1 VSLSSLS
8 VKRGVTFGVVWLVVM
23 LFGLFGLSQLKLD
36 LMPDMDFPMV
46 FVSTGY
52 TGASPGDMETLITRP
67 IETAVSSVEA
77 VETVESSSQQG
88 LSLVTVSFGW
98 DTDMDQAETDI
109 RRALDLVDGA
119 LPDDADDPLIFA
131 LSPDQKPVVT
141 LGLSGS
147 VPLDELRGLAED
159 VVQPRMERVEGVA
172 QALVSGGL
180 ERQIHVDLDPARVQA
195 VGLDLNAV
203 VGALYRENLQ
213 EPGGSIE
220 QGSSSFSIQTAGRY
234 GSVDELAEV
243 VVGSKAVTDA
253 SGRTVG
259 ARPVRL
265 GEVAELRDG
274 FEEAENIQHI
284 DGRDGVQINL
294 RKQSGEN
301 TVEAISG
308 VMSALPDLQASLPAG
323 VQLEILAED
332 SGTIERSLSNLGS
345 TAVIG
350 VLIAF
355 VVLLLFLGDWRAA
368 LIVACAI
375 PLSVVATFGLME
387 RADMTLNILSM
398 GGLALAVGMLV
409 DNGVVVLE
417 NIFRL
422 REQGVEPREAAARGA
437 GGVSTAVIA
446 STLTTLSVFVPILF
460 VEGFAGMLFEDMALT
475 ICFALAVS
483 LVVAL
488 SFVPLAASRFLRGGT
503 RRSGGVSRRFAV
515 IVDGY
520 GRALRWALG
529 NRALVVASLVGVMVL
544 TAGLAG
550 TVRTELMASQDNGQ
564 SSINVELPTGLSLA
578 ETWARVDE
586 VVEATEGALEPGE
599 LDHMMVQAGSS
610 SGIAAIFGGGAEGAL
625 ELVLVPVGDRDRGQ
639 AEIDRAVRDAVADI
653 PGVDVRVGQKVS
665 FTGEADIE
673 LQLVGHDL
681 DAARRLGL
689 ELQQQL
695 EAMPELAEVS
705 FGLADQQPQLQVEF
719 DRPKMAE
726 LGLSTS
732 TVGQAI
738 STAFQGRVA
747 GWYSEDGDEHD
758 IVVRWDKAFR
768 QDLDDLRRLPVL
780 TPSGVSVP
788 LDSVADI
795 ALGLGPV
802 DITREDQQRISTFE
816 ITLADSWQD
825 ADGGWHG
832 KDMAGSIAQLE
843 TTVAGFELPSG
854 FTAEVGGSADDFIE
868 SFQSLGLALVV
879 AIVLVYLVMAS
890 QFESL
895 RLPFVI
901 IFSVP
906 LALIGVVLMF
916 AITGAALDISALIGV
931 IMLVGIAVNNGIVM
945 VDAANQLMAEGLDRV
960 QAIWQAS
967 RTRLRPVLLTSLTTI
982 LAMVPLAMQIGE
994 GSEQWSGM
1002 ARAVIGGLITATV
1015 LTLFLVP
1022 VLYTWFAPSALQRPS
1037 VATSV
1042 VGAK

>member
-8 VKRGVTFGVVWLVVM
+8 VKRGVTFAVVWLLVM

-36 LMPDMDFPMV
+36 LMPDMEFPMV

-67 IETAVSSVEA
+67 IETAVSA
-77 VETVESSSQQG
+77 VEGVEEVASSSQQG

-109 RRALDLVDGA
+109 RRALDLVEGA
-119 LPDDADDPLIFA
+119 IPDDADDPLVFA

-203 VGALYRENLQ
+203 VGAVYRENQQ

-220 QGSSSFSIQTAGRY
+220 QGASSFSIQSAGRY
-234 GSVDELAEV
+234 ASVDELAEV
-243 VVGSKAVTDA
+243 VVGSKPVTDA

-259 ARPVRL
+259 SRAVRL

-301 TVEAISG
+301 TVEAIAG
-308 VMSALPDLQASLPAG
+308 VMSALPDLQASLPEG

-332 SGTIERSLSNLGS
+332 SGTIERSLRNLGS
-345 TAVIG
+345 TAIVGVI
-350 VLIAF
+350 IAF

-422 REQGVEPREAAARGA
+422 KEQGVEPREAAAQGA
-437 GGVSTAVIA
+437 AGVGTAVIA

-475 ICFALAVS
+475 ITFALAVS

-488 SFVPLAASRFLRGGT
+488 SFVPLAASRWLKGATLRSEAVT
-503 RRSGGVSRRFAV
+503 SRFSAV
-515 IVDGY
+515 VEGY
-520 GRALRWALG
+520 GRSLRWALG
-529 NRALVVASLVGVMVL
+529 NRWKVVGGLVLVLVV

-564 SSINVELPTGLSLA
+564 SSITVELPTGLSLA

-599 LDHMMVQAGSS
+599 LDHLMVQAGSS
-610 SGIAAIFGGGAEGAL
+610 SGIAAIFGGGAEGSL
-625 ELVLVPVGDRDRGQ
+625 ELVLVPVGERDRGQ
-639 AEIDRAVRDAVADI
+639 MEIDRAVRDAVADI

-665 FTGEADIE
+665 FTGESDIE

-681 DAARRLGL
+681 EAARQLGL
-689 ELQQQL
+689 ELQERL
-695 EAMPELAEVS
+695 EGMPELAEVS
-705 FGLADQQPQLQVEF
+705 FGLADQQPQLQVSF

-747 GWYSEDGDEHD
+747 GWYSEGGDEHD

-780 TPSGVSVP
+780 TPTGVSVP

-795 ALGLGPV
+795 ELGLGPV
-802 DITREDQQRISTFE
+802 DITREDQQRISTFQ
-816 ITLADSWQD
+816 ITLADRYQD
-825 ADGGWHG
+825 ADGDWHS
-832 KDMAGSIAQLE
+832 KDMAGSIRTLE
-843 TTVAGFELPSG
+843 TLAAGLDLPDG
-854 FTAEVGGSADDFIE
+854 FTTEVGGSADDFVE
-868 SFQSLGLALVV
+868 SFQSLGLALLV

-906 LALIGVVLMF
+906 LALIGVVLIF
-916 AITGAALDISALIGV
+916 AATGSALDISALIGV

-945 VDAANQLMAEGLDRV
+945 VDAANQLMEKGLDRV

-982 LAMVPLAMQIGE
+982 LAMVPLAMQLGE

-1022 VLYTWFAPSALQRPS
+1022 VLYTWFAPRS
-1037 VATSV
+1037 VTEDDATP
-1042 VGAK
+1042 APA

>member
-1 VSLSSLS
+1 MSLSSLS

-36 LMPDMDFPMV
+36 LMPDMEFPMV

-77 VETVESSSQQG
+77 VEEVSSSSQQG

-109 RRALDLVDGA
+109 RRALDLVEGA
-119 LPDDADDPLIFA
+119 MPDDADDPLVFA

-141 LGLSGS
+141 LGLTGA
-147 VPLDELRGLAED
+147 VPIDELRRLAED

-172 QALVSGGL
+172 GAIVSGGL

-213 EPGGSIE
+213 EPGGTIE
-220 QGSSSFSIQTAGRY
+220 QGASSFSIRSSGRY
-234 GSVDELAEV
+234 ASVDELAEV

-259 ARPVRL
+259 ARAVRL
-265 GEVAELRDG
+265 GEVATLRDG
-274 FEEAENIQHI
+274 FEEAENIQQI
-284 DGRDGVQINL
+284 DGRDGVQIAL

-301 TVEAISG
+301 TVEAIQG
-308 VMSALPDLQASLPAG
+308 VMSSLPELQSSLPTG
-323 VQLEILAED
+323 VQLEVLAED

-345 TAVIG
+345 TAIVGVI
-350 VLIAF
+350 IAF

-422 REQGVEPREAAARGA
+422 REEGAGPREAAAKGA
-437 GGVSTAVIA
+437 GGVGTAVIA

-488 SFVPLAASRFLRGGT
+488 SFVPLAASRFLAGAT
-503 RRSGGVSRRFAV
+503 RRSEGVTRRFAV
-515 IVDGY
+515 LVEGY
-520 GRALRWALG
+520 GRALAWTLG
-529 NRALVVASLVGVMVL
+529 NRWKVVAGLVVALVL
-544 TAGLAG
+544 SAGLAG

-564 SSINVELPTGLSLA
+564 SSITVELPTGLSLA
-578 ETWARVDE
+578 ETWSRVDE

-599 LDHMMVQAGSS
+599 LDHLMVQAGSS
-610 SGIAAIFGGGAEGAL
+610 SGIAAIFGGGAEGSL
-625 ELVLVPVGDRDRGQ
+625 ELVLVPVGERDRGQ

-665 FTGEADIE
+665 FTGESDIE
-673 LQLVGHDL
+673 LQLIGHDL
-681 DAARRLGL
+681 DQARALGL

-738 STAFQGRVA
+738 ATAFQGRVA
-747 GWYSEDGDEHD
+747 GWYSEGGDEHD
-758 IVVRWDKAFR
+758 IVVRWDRAFR

-780 TPSGVSVP
+780 TPSGATVP

-795 ALGLGPV
+795 QLGLGPV
-802 DITREDQQRISTFE
+802 DIVREDQQRVSSFE
-816 ITLADSWQD
+816 ITLADSYQD
-825 ADGGWHG
+825 ASGDWQG
-832 KDMAGSIAQLE
+832 KDMASSIARLE
-843 TTVAGFELPSG
+843 TMAAGLDLPDG
-854 FTAEVGGSADDFIE
+854 FTTEVGGSADDFVE
-868 SFQSLGLALVV
+868 SFQSLGLALLV
-879 AIVLVYLVMAS
+879 AVVLVYLVMAS

-906 LALIGVVLMF
+906 MALIGVVLMF
-916 AITGAALDISALIGV
+916 AITGSALDISALIGV

-945 VDAANQLMAEGLDRV
+945 VDAANRLMAEGLDRV
-960 QAIWQAS
+960 VAIYEAS
-967 RTRLRPVLLTSLTTI
+967 KQRLRPVLLTSLTTI
-982 LAMVPLAMQIGE
+982 LAMVPLAMELGE

-1002 ARAVIGGLITATV
+1002 ARAVIGGLITATA
-1015 LTLFLVP
+1015 LTLFVVP

-1037 VATSV
+1037 EATSV

>member
-1 VSLSSLS
+1 MSLSSLS

-36 LMPDMDFPMV
+36 LMPDMEFPMV

-77 VETVESSSQQG
+77 VEEVSSSSQQG

-109 RRALDLVDGA
+109 RRALDLVEGA
-119 LPDDADDPLIFA
+119 MPDDADDPLVFA

-141 LGLSGS
+141 LGLTGA
-147 VPLDELRGLAED
+147 VPIDELRRLAED

-172 QALVSGGL
+172 GAIVSGGL

-213 EPGGSIE
+213 EPGGTIE
-220 QGSSSFSIQTAGRY
+220 QGASSFSIRSSGRY
-234 GSVDELAEV
+234 ASVDELAEV

-259 ARPVRL
+259 ARAVRL
-265 GEVAELRDG
+265 GEVATLRDG
-274 FEEAENIQHI
+274 FEEAENIQQI
-284 DGRDGVQINL
+284 DGRDGVQIAL

-301 TVEAISG
+301 TVEAIQG
-308 VMSALPDLQASLPAG
+308 VMSSLPELQSSLPTG
-323 VQLEILAED
+323 VQLEVLAED

-345 TAVIG
+345 TAIVGVI
-350 VLIAF
+350 IAF

-422 REQGVEPREAAARGA
+422 REEGAGPREAAAKGA
-437 GGVSTAVIA
+437 GGVGTAVIA

-488 SFVPLAASRFLRGGT
+488 SFVPLAASRFLAGAT
-503 RRSGGVSRRFAV
+503 RRSEGVTRRFAV
-515 IVDGY
+515 LVEGY
-520 GRALRWALG
+520 GRALAWTLG
-529 NRALVVASLVGVMVL
+529 NRWKVVAGLVVALVL
-544 TAGLAG
+544 SAGLAG

-564 SSINVELPTGLSLA
+564 SSITVELPTGLSLA

-586 VVEATEGALEPGE
+586 VVDATEGALEPGE
-599 LDHMMVQAGSS
+599 LDHVMVQAGSA
-610 SGIAAIFGGGAEGAL
+610 SGIAAVFGGGAEGSI
-625 ELVLVPVGDRDRGQ
+625 ELVLVPVGERERGQ
-639 AEIDRAVRDAVADI
+639 ADIDRAVRDAVADI

-665 FTGEADIE
+665 FTGESDIE

-681 DAARRLGL
+681 EVARSLGV
-689 ELQQQL
+689 ELQEQL
-695 EAMPELAEVS
+695 EAMPELSEVS

-732 TVGQAI
+732 TVGKVI

-747 GWYSEDGDEHD
+747 GWYSEGGDEHD
-758 IVVRWDKAFR
+758 IVVRWDRAFR

-780 TPSGVSVP
+780 TPAGVSVP

-795 ALGLGPV
+795 QLGLGPV
-802 DITREDQQRISTFE
+802 DITRQDQQRISSFE
-816 ITLADSWQD
+816 ITLADRYQD
-825 ADGGWHG
+825 ADGSWQG
-832 KDMAGSIAQLE
+832 KDMAGSIAKLE
-843 TTVAGFELPSG
+843 TLAAGLDLPDG
-854 FTAEVGGSADDFIE
+854 FTTEVGGSADDFIE

-906 LALIGVVLMF
+906 MALIGVVLMF
-916 AITGAALDISALIGV
+916 AITGSALDISALIGV

-945 VDAANQLMAEGLDRV
+945 VDAANRLMAEGLDRV
-960 QAIWQAS
+960 VAIYEAS
-967 RTRLRPVLLTSLTTI
+967 KQRLRPVLLTSLTTI
-982 LAMVPLAMQIGE
+982 LAMVPLAMELGE

-1002 ARAVIGGLITATV
+1002 ARAVIGGLITATA
-1015 LTLFLVP
+1015 LTLFVVP

-1037 VATSV
+1037 EATSV

>member
-1 VSLSSLS
+1 MNLSSLS
-8 VKRGVTFGVVWLVVM
+8 VRRGVTFAVVWLLVM
-23 LFGLFGLSQLKLD
+23 FFGLFGLSQLKLD
-36 LMPDMDFPMV
+36 LMPEMEFPMI
-46 FVSTGY
+46 FVSTSY

-67 IETAVSSVEA
+67 IEAAVSSVEA
-77 VETVESSSQQG
+77 VEEVASSSQQG

-98 DTDMDQAETDI
+98 DTDMDQAETDV
-109 RRALDLVDGA
+109 RRALDLVEGA

-131 LSPDQKPVVT
+131 LSPDQKPVIT
-141 LGLSGS
+141 LGLTGP
-147 VPLDELRGLAED
+147 VPLDELRALAED

-172 QALVSGGL
+172 GAIVSGGL

-203 VGALYRENLQ
+203 VGALYKENLQ

-220 QGSSSFSIQTAGRY
+220 QGASSFSIQTGGRF

-243 VVGSKAVTDA
+243 VVGQKAVTNA
-253 SGRTVG
+253 SGVTVG

-265 GEVAELRDG
+265 GEVATLRDG

-284 DGRDGVQINL
+284 DGRDGVQIAL

-301 TVEAISG
+301 TVEAIGG
-308 VMSALPDLQASLPAG
+308 VMAGLGDVQSSLPAG
-323 VQLEILAED
+323 VQLEVLAED
-332 SGTIERSLSNLGS
+332 SGTIERSLKNLGS

-422 REQGVEPREAAARGA
+422 REQGESPRVAAAEGA
-437 GGVSTAVIA
+437 KGVGTAVIA

-460 VEGFAGMLFEDMALT
+460 VEGFAGMLFQDMALT
-475 ICFALAVS
+475 ITFALAVS

-488 SFVPLAASRFLRGGT
+488 SFVPLAASRWLKGATLRSET
-503 RRSGGVSRRFAV
+503 VSARFSTV
-515 IVDGY
+515 VEGY
-520 GRALRWALG
+520 GRALAWTLR
-529 NRALVVASLVGVMVL
+529 NRTLVVAGLAGALVL
-544 TAGLAG
+544 TGALAG

-564 SSINVELPTGLSLA
+564 SSITIELPTGLSLA
-578 ETWARVDE
+578 ETWSRVDE
-586 VVEATEGALEPGE
+586 VVEATEGALEEGE
-599 LDHMMVQAGSS
+599 LDHIMVQGGSS
-610 SGIAAIFGGGAEGAL
+610 SGIAAIFGGGAEGAI
-625 ELVLVPVGDRDRGQ
+625 ELVMVPVSERDRGQ
-639 AEIDRAVRDAVADI
+639 LEIDRAVREAVADI
-653 PGVDVRVGQKVS
+653 PGVDVHVGQKVS

-673 LQLVGHDL
+673 LQLIGHDL
-681 DAARRLGL
+681 EAARQLGL
-689 ELQQQL
+689 ELQEQL
-695 EAMPELAEVS
+695 VAMPELAEVS
-705 FGLADQQPQLQVEF
+705 FGLADQQPQLQVSF

-747 GWYSEDGDEHD
+747 GWYSEGGDEHD
-758 IVVRWDKAFR
+758 IMVRWDKAYR
-768 QDLDDLRRLPVL
+768 QDLDDLRRLPLL
-780 TPSGVSVP
+780 TPAGVTVP
-788 LDSVADI
+788 LDTVADI
-795 ALGLGPV
+795 DLGLGPV
-802 DITREDQQRISTFE
+802 DITRQDQQRISSFE
-816 ITLADSWQD
+816 ITLADSYQD
-825 ADGGWHG
+825 ASGNQHS
-832 KDMAGSIAQLE
+832 KDMAGSIQRIEKLA
-843 TTVAGFELPSG
+843 AGFDLPEG
-854 FTAEVGGSADDFIE
+854 FSTQVGGSADDFVE
-868 SFQSLGLALVV
+868 SFQSLGIALLV
-879 AIVLVYLVMAS
+879 AVLLVYLVMAS

-906 LALIGVVLMF
+906 LALMGVVVMF
-916 AITGAALDISALIGV
+916 ATTGSALDISALIGV

-982 LAMVPLAMQIGE
+982 LAMVPLALQLGE

-1002 ARAVIGGLITATV
+1002 ARAVIGGLLSATF

-1022 VLYTWFAPSALQRPS
+1022 VLYTWFAPKTAVEVEA
-1037 VATSV
+1037 VA
-1042 VGAK
+1042 

>member
-1 VSLSSLS
+1 VNLSSLS
-8 VKRGVTFGVVWLVVM
+8 VKRAVTFSVVWLLVL

-36 LMPDMDFPMV
+36 LMPEMEFPTI
-46 FVSTGY
+46 FVSTNY
-52 TGASPGDMETLITRP
+52 TGASPGDMETLVTRP
-67 IETAVSSVEA
+67 IETAVASVEA
-77 VETVESSSQQG
+77 VEEVSSSSQQG

-98 DTDMDQAETDI
+98 DTDMDQAETDV
-109 RRALDLVDGA
+109 RRALDLVEGA
-119 LPDDADDPLIFA
+119 LPDEADDPLVFA
-131 LSPDQKPVVT
+131 LSPQDKPVIT
-141 LGLSGS
+141 LGLTGS
-147 VPLDELRGLAED
+147 VPLDELRTLAED
-159 VVQPRMERVEGVA
+159 VVQPRMERVDGIA
-172 QALVSGGL
+172 GAIVSGGL

-203 VGALYRENLQ
+203 VGALYQENLQ

-220 QGSSSFSIQTAGRY
+220 QGDSSFSIQTGGRFA
-234 GSVDELAEV
+234 SVDELAEV
-243 VVGSKAVTDA
+243 VVGSKTVTDA
-253 SGRTVG
+253 SGRAVG
-259 ARPVRL
+259 ARAVRL
-265 GEVAELRDG
+265 GEVATLRDG

-284 DGRDGVQINL
+284 DGRDGVQIAL

-301 TVEAISG
+301 TVEAIQG
-308 VMSALPDLQASLPAG
+308 VLASLGDVQSSLPTG
-323 VQLEILAED
+323 VQLEVLAED

-345 TAVIG
+345 TALVG

-368 LIVACAI
+368 AIVACAI

-422 REQGVEPREAAARGA
+422 REQGADARTAASEGA
-437 GGVSTAVIA
+437 KGVGTAVIA

-460 VEGFAGMLFEDMALT
+460 VEGFAGMLFQDMALT
-475 ICFALAVS
+475 ITFALAVS

-488 SFVPLAASRFLRGGT
+488 SFVPLAASRWLKGATLR
-503 RRSGGVSRRFAV
+503 SEAVSSRFSV
-515 IVDGY
+515 VVDGY
-520 GRALRWALG
+520 GRALGWALR
-529 NRALVVASLVGVMVL
+529 NRWKVVAGLAGALVL
-544 TAGLAG
+544 TAGLA
-550 TVRTELMASQDNGQ
+550 TTMRTELMASQDNGQ
-564 SSINVELPTGLSLA
+564 SSVTVELPTGLSLA

-586 VVEATEGALEPGE
+586 VVQATEGAFEEGE
-599 LDHMMVQAGSS
+599 LDHVMVQAGSA
-610 SGIAAIFGGGAEGAL
+610 SGIAAIFGGGAEGSI
-625 ELVLVPVGDRDRGQ
+625 ELVMVPVGERDRGQ
-639 AEIDRAVRDAVADI
+639 MEIDQAVREAVADI
-653 PGVDVRVGQKVS
+653 PGVDVSVGQKVN

-673 LQLVGHDL
+673 LQLIGHDL
-681 DAARRLGL
+681 EAARQLGL
-689 ELQQQL
+689 ALQEQL
-695 EAMPELAEVS
+695 EAMPEFSEVR
-705 FGLADQQPQLQVEF
+705 FGLADQQPQLQVSF

-726 LGLSTS
+726 LGLSTAK
-732 TVGQAI
+732 VGQAI

-758 IVVRWDKAFR
+758 IVVRWDKAWR

-780 TPSGVSVP
+780 TPAGVTVP

-802 DITREDQQRISTFE
+802 DITREDQQRISSFE
-816 ITLADSWQD
+816 ITLADSYQD
-825 ADGGWHG
+825 LDGDWKA
-832 KDMAGSIAQLE
+832 KDMAGSIRTLE
-843 TTVAGFELPSG
+843 TLAAGLDLPEG
-854 FTAEVGGSADDFIE
+854 FSTQVGGSADDFVE
-868 SFQSLGLALVV
+868 SFQSLGLALLV
-879 AIVLVYLVMAS
+879 AVLLVYLVMAS

-906 LALIGVVLMF
+906 LALMGVV
-916 AITGAALDISALIGV
+916 AIFVTTGSALDISALIGV

-945 VDAANQLMAEGLDRV
+945 VDAANQGMAKGLDRV
-960 QAIWQAS
+960 QAIYEAS

-982 LAMVPLAMQIGE
+982 LAMVPLALQLGE

-1002 ARAVIGGLITATV
+1002 ARAVIGGLLSATV

-1037 VATSV
+1037 TATGV
-1042 VGAK
+1042 IGAK